1 MIPSLRGENRTVEN
15 YFVVGFFFTK
25 RSEIIRRI
33 IVKLARGSRRIRRKE
48 VVVDRNEYRN

>member
-1 MIPSLRGENRTVEN
+1 MVPPLRGENRTVEN

-33 IVKLARGSRRIRRKE
+33 IVKLARGRSRGE
-48 VVVDRNEYRN
+48 EEEGGGC